1 MPDEMEAGERG
12 RVVRVIDGDSLVLN
26 TGQTVRLVGLE
37 APSFGRRD
45 RPDQPH
51 ATESHRLLE
60 DLTLGREV
68 QLYYGGLTRDRY
80 DRALA
85 HLVTDDGLGPRLW
98 INRELLARGGARF
111 RAYPDTERGLD
122 PLRLAEADAIA
133 DAAGLWRERDYA
145 IEDAR
150 DLQEADRGFLIT
162 HAILGA
168 RAPARGEDDICWR
181 DFLGS
186 QIGMGV
192 APAAMAACDLPAG
205 LRVRVRGWHN
215 SGRLS
220 LEAAS
225 NLLVLDE
232 TPVAIADGG

>member
-12 RVVRVIDGDSLVLN
+12 RVVRVIDGDSLVLD

-45 RPDQPH
+45 RLDQPH

-60 DLTLGREV
+60 DLTLGRQV
-68 QLYYGGLTRDRY
+68 RLYYGGLTRDRY

-85 HLVTDDGLGPRLW
+85 HLVTDDGLGPHMW

-111 RAYPDTERGLD
+111 RAYPDTERGLES
-122 PLRLAEADAIA
+122 LRVAEAEAIA
-133 DAAGLWRERDYA
+133 AAAGLWRVSDYA

-150 DLQEADRGFLIT
+150 DLGEAERGFLIL

-168 RAPARGEDDICWR
+168 REPARGENDICWR

-205 LRVRVRGWHN
+205 HAVRVRGWHV

-220 LEAAS
+220 LDAAS
-225 NLLVLDE
+225 NLMVLDE
-232 TPVAIADGG
+232 APVAVAEGG